1 MKLDTAFVR
10 LPWRFDATRL
20 AGELAQFEGE
30 PWMDHP
36 DRTEGNS
43 ALALISR
50 DGGDNNNFRG
60 EMKATRHLLRCPY
73 VQQVIASLGEVFG
86 RSRFMRLAPGCEV
99 LEHVDYHYHWQ
110 HHVRIHV
117 PVVTNPD
124 VAFHCGDAVV
134 NMQAGE
140 CWIFDSW
147 RRHRVV
153 NGGTGMRTHLVLDT
167 AGSARF
173 WETVR
178 LAQAAEAAREPL
190 TARFVPWDPAARPE
204 ILTER
209 YNLPPVMSPGEVDHL
224 TEDLIAE
231 LRAVPSN
238 DPTLLAATARVM
250 RDFGHDW
257 RVLWYRHGIHP
268 AGWPHYANLVAR
280 TSRAM
285 PEADAPLLLANLAE
299 AKAVFSARVLSVA
312 LSRDVYEDYAGR
324 GPQRNEPALPQAP
337 EGVEAAKPAAAATA
351 DDARC
356 HCGSGLR
363 YRHCH
368 GAVRPAR

>member
-1 MKLDTAFVR
+1 MKLATEFVK
-10 LPWRFDATRL
+10 LPWRFDAGRL
-20 AGELAQFEGE
+20 AAELAQFEGE

-60 EMKATRHLLRCPY
+60 EMKPTPHLARCPY
-73 VQQVIASLGEVFG
+73 VQQVIASIGEVFG
-86 RSRFMRLAPGCEV
+86 RSRFMRLAAGCEV
-99 LEHVDYHYHWQ
+99 VEHVDYHYHWQ

-117 PVVTNPD
+117 PVVTNPAVD
-124 VAFHCGDAVV
+124 FHCGDAVV

-153 NGGTGMRTHLVLDT
+153 NGGSETRTHLVLDT
-167 AGSARF
+167 AGSSRF

-178 LAQAAEAAREPL
+178 RAQAAEAAGTPL
-190 TARFVPWDPAARPE
+190 APQLVPWEPQARPE

-231 LRAVPSN
+231 LRAVPAN
-238 DPTLLAATARVM
+238 DPARLAVTEQLM
-250 RDFGHDW
+250 RDFCHDW
-257 RVLWYRHGIHP
+257 RALWYRHGIHP
-268 AGWPHYANLVAR
+268 AGWPQYAKLVAQ

-285 PEADAPLLLANLAE
+285 PEADPPLLLANLGE

-324 GPQRNEPALPQAP
+324 GPARVEHPIPSAASAAETPAS
-337 EGVEAAKPAAAATA
+337 ATA
-351 DDARC
+351 TSGEARC

-368 GAVRPAR
+368 GAERPAR